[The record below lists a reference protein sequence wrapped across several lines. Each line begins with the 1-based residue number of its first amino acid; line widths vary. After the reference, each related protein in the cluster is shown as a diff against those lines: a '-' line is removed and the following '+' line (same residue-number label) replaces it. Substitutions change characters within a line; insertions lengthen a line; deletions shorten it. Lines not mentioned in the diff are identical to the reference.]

1 MDKENFH
8 ALDALRSRIFC
19 AQRDLIERAGGYK
32 RVMDKTGRSKSEVNR
47 WQGGAD
53 QDFMPPLAIAILE
66 NDCGYAIVT
75 AVMAE
80 ASGRRLTDPDN
91 ERQLNAS
98 VMAAYA
104 KKLRCQAES
113 ANTFAAIIED
123 EEITVTE
130 AQMFDRKLADEE
142 TALANTRATVAA
154 IKAKG
159 GTASQLKVVGE

>member
-1 MDKENFH
+1 MQKDNFH

-19 AQRDLIERAGGYK
+19 AQRDLIERSGGYK
-32 RVMDKTGRSKSEVNR
+32 RAMEKTGRSKSEVNR

-53 QDFMPPLAIAILE
+53 QDFMPPIAVAILE

-91 ERQLNAS
+91 ERQLNVN

-104 KKLRCQAES
+104 QKLRHQAET
-113 ANTFAAIIED
+113 ANTFATIIED
-123 EEITVTE
+123 GEITPTE
-130 AQMFDRKLADEE
+130 ATLLDRKFADEE
-142 TALANTRATVAA
+142 AALANSRAAVAV

-159 GTASQLKVVGE
+159 GTASALKVVGE